1 MSGVRIET
9 VSQDLSGQRIDNYL
23 LRELKGVPRTRIYRL
38 LRRGEV
44 RVNGGRVRPTHRLEP
59 GDKVRIPPVRQA
71 AEQAMAPSEQIM
83 ARLEDAIVFEDDR
96 LLILNKPS
104 GLAVHGGSGI
114 AYGIVEALRIMRPKA
129 AFLDLAHRLD
139 RDTSGCLLIA
149 KKRSML
155 RALHEAF
162 RQGDV
167 DKRYA
172 TLVHGAMKTAPGRVE
187 APLAAE
193 TGKGGERFMRVWAAG
208 QAARTDFTIRQHFSR
223 TTLLEARL
231 HTGRMH
237 QIRVHAAFLG
247 HPVVMDQRYGDAE
260 ADRSLRGL
268 GLKRLFLHAES
279 ITLEL
284 PDYGRIEGKAPMP
297 ATLHAILDRL
307 AKEQP

>member
-1 MSGVRIET
+1 MSGVRIER
-9 VSQDLSGQRIDNYL
+9 VPEDLAGQRVDNYL

-44 RVNGGRVRPTHRLEP
+44 RVNGGRVRPTHRLQT
-59 GDKVRIPPVRQA
+59 GDKVRIPPVRQSDG
-71 AEQAMAPSEQIM
+71 ETMQPSDQVI
-83 ARLEDAIVFEDDR
+83 ARLENAIVFEDDR

-114 AYGIVEALRIMRPKA
+114 AYGIVEALRVMRPKA
-129 AFLDLAHRLD
+129 TFLDLAHRLD
-139 RDTSGCLLIA
+139 RDTSGCLLVA
-149 KKRSML
+149 KRRSML

-162 RQGDV
+162 RVGEV

-172 TLVHGAMKTAPGRVE
+172 TLVHGTMNKAPGRVE
-187 APLAAE
+187 AALATE
-193 TGKGGERFMRVWAAG
+193 TGKGGERFVRVRQQG
-208 QAARTDFTIRQHFSR
+208 QPARTDFAIRERFAQ

-237 QIRVHAAFLG
+237 QIRVHAAHLG
-247 HPVVMDQRYGDAE
+247 HPVVMDQRYGDTD
-260 ADRSLRGL
+260 ADKPLRAL

-284 PDYGRIEGKAPMP
+284 ADYGRIEAKAPIP
-297 ATLHAILDRL
+297 ASLQDVLDRL
-307 AKEQP
+307 AMEQQ